1 LLWQAV
7 VEAVVAPAAHITPA
21 TVVQVDIYLVL

>member
-7 VEAVVAPAAHITPA
+7 AAEVVAPAAHIMLA